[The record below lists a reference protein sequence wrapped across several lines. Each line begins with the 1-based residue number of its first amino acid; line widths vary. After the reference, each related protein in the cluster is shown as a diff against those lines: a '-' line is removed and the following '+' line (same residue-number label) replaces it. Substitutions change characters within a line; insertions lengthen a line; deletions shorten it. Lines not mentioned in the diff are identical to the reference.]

1 MPFFFSFTVRLT
13 LCAGACEQAFNV
25 LQPKSTV
32 LKSNNENITLKVF
45 NPKLDTK
52 FNVEPYKPFSVVE
65 QENRIFD
72 QVSDENKPPVTND
85 DEVDHVVIANISIP
99 GIRYAIF
106 CLLFFPLSL
115 LSQQQQNNDPN
126 RTDFEYENNKNY
138 IKTLPFLFAL
148 FNFL

>member
-1 MPFFFSFTVRLT
+1 MHIT
-13 LCAGACEQAFNV
+13 QAFNV

-85 DEVDHVVIANISIP
+85 DDDEVDHAIANTSIP
-99 GIRYAIF
+99 GIRYDSVV
-106 CLLFFPLSL
+106 FFLSL
-115 LSQQQQNNDPN
+115 SLFSPPKSTEQKKTKRSRFEPDPAMN
-126 RTDFEYENNKNY
+126 MKEKPRKTKQF
-138 IKTLPFLFAL
+138 IKTLPFLCS
-148 FNFL
+148 